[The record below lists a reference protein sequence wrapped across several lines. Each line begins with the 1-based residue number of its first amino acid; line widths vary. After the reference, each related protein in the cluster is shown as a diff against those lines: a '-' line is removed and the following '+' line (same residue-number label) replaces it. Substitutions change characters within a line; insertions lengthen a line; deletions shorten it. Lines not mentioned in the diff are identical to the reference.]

1 MHDPQQHVAAP
12 IRRITRPSCAGN
24 IVCEAERYLALVDV
38 FRAEGCE
45 PRWRAEPHL
54 RAAALRPRAWVGAN

>member
-1 MHDPQQHVAAP
+1 MQKATEAGTLALGPA
-12 IRRITRPSCAGN
+12 RPGCADD

-45 PRWRAEPHL
+45 PRWRSQ
-54 RAAALRPRAWVGAN
+54 AAALATARPAMERSKK

>member
-1 MHDPQQHVAAP
+1 MQKTTNGGTLAIGPA
-12 IRRITRPSCAGN
+12 RPGCAGD

-45 PRWRAEPHL
+45 PRWRSQTAAL
-54 RAAALRPRAWVGAN
+54 RAARPSTERSKK

>member
-1 MHDPQQHVAAP
+1 MQKATDGGTMVIGPG
-12 IRRITRPSCAGN
+12 RPGCAGD

-45 PRWRAEPHL
+45 PRWRSQ
-54 RAAALRPRAWVGAN
+54 AAALATARPSMERSKK

>member
-1 MHDPQQHVAAP
+1 MQKATDGGMLVIGPA
-12 IRRITRPSCAGN
+12 RPGCSGD

-45 PRWRAEPHL
+45 PRWRQQTVVLPTA
-54 RAAALRPRAWVGAN
+54 RPSTERSKK